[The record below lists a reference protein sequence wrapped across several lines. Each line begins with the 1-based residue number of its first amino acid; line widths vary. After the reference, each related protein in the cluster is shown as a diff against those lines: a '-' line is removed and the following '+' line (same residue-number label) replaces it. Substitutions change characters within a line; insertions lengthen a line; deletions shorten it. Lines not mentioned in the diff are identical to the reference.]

1 MRLTHLLGA
10 CALSACTLIH
20 AQIVGSP
27 AKWKTLKGDAPL
39 VIGHRGAS
47 GYLPEHTLES
57 YRRAIELGADFIEP
71 DLVMT
76 KDGVLIARHEPLLDG
91 TTDVASRTEFASKKT
106 TKLLDG
112 ISTTGFF
119 ASDFTLEEIKK
130 LRAVQPNAARPQE
143 FNGQF
148 EIPTFEEILDL
159 VERQKWEARR
169 TVGVYPETKHPTFH
183 YVLGLPLED
192 ELLRLLDEYDMNR
205 ANSPVFIQSF
215 EVANLQYLSKK
226 TKVRLV
232 QLIDADDVSLDG
244 SLTFAAPYDK
254 PYDKAVIG
262 DPRGFADMVK
272 PASLSDIAKYADGIG
287 PWKRYIVSVRGVDTN
302 TDGRADDVNRDGRVN
317 DADKPATPA
326 SALIDLAHKAGLLV
340 HAYTFRNEAGTL
352 SSTYNGDPKNEY
364 IQYYLLGVDG
374 VFSDFPDT
382 GIAARTA
389 AAALRP

>member
-1 MRLTHLLGA
+1 MRLTNLLGVF
-10 CALSACTLIH
+10 ALSACTLMQ

-27 AKWKTLKGDAPL
+27 AKWKTLRGAAPL

-47 GYLPEHTLES
+47 GYLPEHTLEA

-76 KDGVLIARHEPLLDG
+76 KDGVLIARHEPVLDA
-91 TTDVASRTEFASKKT
+91 TTDVATRSEFASKKT

-112 ISTTGFF
+112 IATTGFF
-119 ASDFTLEEIKK
+119 ASDFTLEEIKR

-192 ELLRLLDEYDMNR
+192 ELVRLLDEYDMNR

-215 EVANLQYLSKK
+215 EVANLQYLSRK

-232 QLIDADDVSLDG
+232 QLIDADDVALDG
-244 SLTFAAPYDK
+244 RREVKGLGGVGHDE
-254 PYDKAVIG
+254 I
-262 DPRGFADMVK
+262 PRG
-272 PASLSDIAKYADGIG
+272 SG
-287 PWKRYIVSVRGVDTN
+287 
-302 TDGRADDVNRDGRVN
+302 
-317 DADKPATPA
+317 
-326 SALIDLAHKAGLLV
+326 AGEV
-340 HAYTFRNEAGTL
+340 
-352 SSTYNGDPKNEY
+352 
-364 IQYYLLGVDG
+364 
-374 VFSDFPDT
+374 
-382 GIAARTA
+382 
-389 AAALRP
+389 